1 MSMSEKDLESY
12 LKDKGV
18 NARII
23 IFDKPTTTVSEAE
36 NVLGISRE
44 RIIKSMV
51 FIDDKGLPIL
61 AIVTGDKK
69 IDMKKLAKECEVKEV
84 RLANPTE
91 VKKFTG
97 YDIGATPPFGF
108 LNPIKTIIDPKVL
121 EFYKVYGGGGAMN
134 ALLEI
139 NTKDL
144 LKLTNGKIADIS
156 K

>member
-1 MSMSEKDLESY
+1 MSEKDLESY

-69 IDMKKLAKECEVKEV
+69 IDMKKLTKECEVKEV
-84 RLANPTE
+84 RLANPIE

-97 YDIGATPPFGF
+97 YEVGATPPFGF
-108 LNPIKTIIDPKVL
+108 KNPIKTIIDPKVL
-121 EFYKVYGGGGAMN
+121 EFDKVYGGGGAMN

-144 LKLTNGKIADIS
+144 LKLTNGKIAYIS

>member
-1 MSMSEKDLESY
+1 MSEKDLESY

-36 NVLGISRE
+36 NVLGISCE

-84 RLANPTE
+84 RLANPIE

-97 YDIGATPPFGF
+97 YEVGATPPFGF
-108 LNPIKTIIDPKVL
+108 KNPIKTIIDPKVL
-121 EFYKVYGGGGAMN
+121 EFDKVYGGGGAMN

>member
-1 MSMSEKDLESY
+1 MSMSEKDLELY

-51 FIDDKGLPIL
+51 FIDDKGSPIL

-84 RLANPTE
+84 RLANPIE

-97 YDIGATPPFGF
+97 YEVGATPPFGF
-108 LNPIKTIIDPKVL
+108 KNPIKTIIDPKV
-121 EFYKVYGGGGAMN
+121 FKFDKVYGGGGAMN

-144 LKLTNGKIADIS
+144 LKLTNGKIANIS

>member
-1 MSMSEKDLESY
+1 MSEKDLVSY
-12 LKDKGV
+12 LKDKGI

-23 IFDKPTTTVSEAE
+23 IFDKPTTTVHEAE

-51 FIDDKGLPIL
+51 FIDDKNLPIL

-69 IDMKKLAKECEVKEV
+69 IDEKKLAKECGVKKL
-84 RLANPTE
+84 RLANPIE

-97 YDIGATPPFGF
+97 YDIGATPPLGF
-108 LNPIKTIIDPKVL
+108 KNPIKTIIDLKVL
-121 EFYKVYGGGGAMN
+121 NFDKVYGGGGAIN

-144 LKLTNGKIADIS
+144 LKLTNGKIANIS

>member
-1 MSMSEKDLESY
+1 MSEKDLESY

-84 RLANPTE
+84 RLANPIE

-97 YDIGATPPFGF
+97 YEVGTTPPFGF
-108 LNPIKTIIDPKVL
+108 KNPIKTIIDPKVL
-121 EFYKVYGGGGAMN
+121 EFDKVYGGGGAMN

-144 LKLTNGKIADIS
+144 LKLTNGKIAYIS